1 MFVLRVKAL
10 SRQTTTRTRPRHKT
24 RPVQLWKVCV
34 CATSKVFI
42 FWGGGAEPQTA
53 MTAAHVLVRAHTI
66 TLATTL
72 LNQNISHEERNSA
85 SFMPSSRHIRC
96 GASGRTTVG
105 RRGGRPTL
113 KEPNGPRYRAD
124 PRWRMRYT

>member
-1 MFVLRVKAL
+1 ME
-10 SRQTTTRTRPRHKT
+10 S
-24 RPVQLWKVCV
+24 VCV
-34 CATSKVFI
+34 CVRLLKCLFSEVGAR
-42 FWGGGAEPQTA
+42 GGGAEPQTA

-124 PRWRMRYT
+124 PRLYLNGRFT